1 MLLALMIVY
10 GCTTTQTLV
19 DRSDKMDSENR
30 SYQLFQRGYDLYRNR
45 RYDEAMVYLKEAH
58 ELNPLN
64 EKVLNRMAM
73 IEFKR
78 GNYAIAADIY
88 EKSCALTIENHGTKN
103 MRIVGCYSLLAR
115 SLVQSGRPKQATKYY
130 TSAYEYM
137 IEAKGVNHV
146 DHYMWLSNLTEHLE
160 RLGEFK
166 KALNYYENFLK
177 AVRYSEREY
186 QKINAKLSALRKL
199 IEHQDKSANPRKSVR
214 QDTANEG

>member
-1 MLLALMIVY
+1 MFRYYLTLALLVVS
-10 GCTTTQTLV
+10 GCTSTQTQV
-19 DRSDKMDSENR
+19 ERSENLDSVNR

-64 EKVLNRMAM
+64 ERVLNRIAM

-78 GNYAIAADIY
+78 GNYAKAAEIY
-88 EKSCALTIENHGTKN
+88 KKSCALTIENYGSKN

-115 SLVQSGRPKQATKYY
+115 SLVQSGRPKEATKYY

-166 KALNYYENFLK
+166 KALYYYERFLET
-177 AVRYSEREY
+177 VRYSDREY
-186 QKINAKLSALRKL
+186 QIITAKLSALRKL
-199 IEHQDKSANPRKSVR
+199 IEYKDRSTSNRI
-214 QDTANEG
+214 